1 MLAINL
7 MKAKFGERFLSEV
20 LTWMYDRRG
29 ITIEIFE
36 FPDRQDEH
44 DFGKDFLES
53 MKQWIEENT

>member
-1 MLAINL
+1 